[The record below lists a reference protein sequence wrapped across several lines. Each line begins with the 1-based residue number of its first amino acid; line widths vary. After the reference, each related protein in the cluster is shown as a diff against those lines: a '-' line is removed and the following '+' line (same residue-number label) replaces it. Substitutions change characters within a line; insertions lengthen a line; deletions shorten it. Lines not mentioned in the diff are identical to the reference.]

1 MAEDAETPEEVEEYE
16 LTDAENEQAL
26 MFPVD
31 ALGGQIKGFMD
42 EKDGIGVEAEPL
54 TWEDL
59 KEPKNICY
67 LFNAFEGVGYYL
79 SAQVVDGFVKIRTA
93 LVPK

>member
-1 MAEDAETPEEVEEYE
+1 MAEEAETPEAVEEYE
-16 LTDAENEQAL
+16 LTDSENEQAL
-26 MFPVD
+26 MFPV
-31 ALGGQIKGFMD
+31 ASLGGQIKGFTD
-42 EKDGIGVEAEPL
+42 AKDGIGVEAEPL

-67 LFNAFEGVGYYL
+67 LFNTFEGVGYYL
-79 SAQVVDGFVKIRTA
+79 SAQVIDGFIKIRTA

>member
-1 MAEDAETPEEVEEYE
+1 MDEEEEKVTETEEYE
-16 LTDAENEQAL
+16 LTDAENVPAVI
-26 MFPVD
+26 FPVSE
-31 ALGGQIKGFMD
+31 LGGQIKGFTDSKEGM
-42 EKDGIGVEAEPL
+42 GVEANPL

-67 LFNAFEGVGYYL
+67 LFNAFEGVDYYL
-79 SAQVVDGFVKIRTA
+79 SAQVVDGFLKIRTT

>member
-1 MAEDAETPEEVEEYE
+1 MDEEEEKATETEEYE
-16 LTDAENEQAL
+16 LTDAENVPAVI
-26 MFPVD
+26 FPVS

-42 EKDGIGVEAEPL
+42 AKDGIGVKAEPL

-67 LFNAFEGVGYYL
+67 LFNAFEGVDYYL
-79 SAQVVDGFVKIRTA
+79 SAQVVNGFIEIRTA
-93 LVPK
+93 LVPR